1 MTHRYIGLISGTSMD
16 GIDAVIV
23 DYSND
28 QCKTLDF
35 DTYPYPDD
43 LLEELKALCQPGVNE
58 VNRMAMADR
67 RVAACFAEACE
78 DLLRRNNMKAED
90 IRLIGSHGQTI
101 RHHPDGE
108 YGYSV
113 QIGDGNSIAVLTGI
127 DVVADFRR
135 KDIALGGQGAPL
147 VPAYHQ
153 AVFSAA
159 DENRVVLNI
168 GGIANISYLPKGCN
182 ADNVLGFD
190 TGPGN
195 RLMDAWC
202 KTHTG
207 KEFDENGDWAASG
220 QCHMPL
226 LHSLKS
232 QDYFKLPAPK
242 STGRELFNLEWLQ
255 QSLVVQPEEI
265 APEDVQAT
273 LLELTALTI
282 ANDINALDAVDTVYV
297 CGGGARNAH
306 LMARIAAQLKNIRL
320 TTTEELGI
328 HPDAVEA
335 LAFAWLAWAHEHNVQ
350 GNVPKVTGARRGAI
364 LGTLFKHQ

>member
-1 MTHRYIGLISGTSMD
+1 MAQRYIGLISGTSMD

-23 DYSND
+23 DYSNN

-43 LLEELKALCQPGVNE
+43 LLEELKLLCQPGVNE

-78 DLLRRNNMKAED
+78 DLLHRNNLKAED
-90 IRLIGSHGQTI
+90 IRMIGSHGQTI

-153 AVFSAA
+153 AVFSSP

-168 GGIANISYLPKGCN
+168 GGIANISYLPKGCA

-207 KEFDENGDWAASG
+207 KEYDDSGNWAASG

-282 ANDINALDAVDTVYV
+282 AHDINALGAVDTVYV
-297 CGGGARNAH
+297 CGGGARNTH
-306 LMARIAAQLKNIRL
+306 LMQRIAVHLKNIKL

-335 LAFAWLAWAHEHNVQ
+335 LAFAWLAWAHENNVQ
-350 GNVPKVTGARRGAI
+350 GNVPKVTGASRGAV
-364 LGTLFKHQ
+364 LGTLFKHR